1 MIMKK
6 SIMTLL
12 GIAMAAATA
21 MAAPLTDDDRAIK
34 YEQLPVKARTFITNH
49 FPNEQPSYMFEDRDL
64 AHTEYKVMLES
75 GVKIEFDGTGEW
87 NDVECRSGAVPA
99 DIVPKKIADYV
110 AKKYPA
116 NKIVEISRDHN
127 DWEVKLN
134 GGLELT
140 FNRDYRL
147 VDVDD

>member
-1 MIMKK
+1 
-6 SIMTLL
+6 
-12 GIAMAAATA
+12 
-21 MAAPLTDDDRAIK
+21 
-34 YEQLPVKARTFITNH
+34 
-49 FPNEQPSYMFEDRDL
+49 
-64 AHTEYKVMLES
+64 
-75 GVKIEFDGTGEW
+75 
-87 NDVECRSGAVPA
+87 
-99 DIVPKKIADYV
+99 V

>member
-1 MIMKK
+1 
-6 SIMTLL
+6 
-12 GIAMAAATA
+12 
-21 MAAPLTDDDRAIK
+21 
-34 YEQLPVKARTFITNH
+34 
-49 FPNEQPSYMFEDRDL
+49 
-64 AHTEYKVMLES
+64 MLES
-75 GVKIEFDGTGEW
+75 GVKIEFDGDGQW
-87 NDVECRSGAVPA
+87 NDVECRGGAVPA
-99 DIVPKKIADYV
+99 AIVPQKIADYV